1 MATYMA
7 NQSALIAPDQA
18 IGLPGTLDSSVV
30 TAGTDGKKV
39 VKAGTPVGATVDWL
53 TTDQSTAVTKLAEF
67 TAADGE
73 IFAGVVA
80 DDVDLTAGDKEAT
93 ILFANVYLR
102 QKLLDTTV
110 VAALQAV
117 AGKTTGVTL
126 VNR

>member
-18 IGLPGTLDSSVV
+18 IGLPGTLDSSAVS
-30 TAGTDGKKV
+30 AGTDGKKV

-53 TTDQSTAVTKLAEF
+53 TTDQSTAVTKLSEF

-102 QKLLDTTV
+102 QNLLDTTV

>member
-7 NQSALIAPDQA
+7 NQNALIAPDQA

-30 TAGTDGKKV
+30 TAGADGKKV
-39 VKAGTPVGATVDWL
+39 IKAGTPVGANIDWL
-53 TTDQSTAVTKLAEF
+53 TTDQSTVVTKLSEF
-67 TAADGE
+67 TAAEGE

-102 QKLLDTTV
+102 QKMLDTTV

>member
-7 NQSALIAPDQA
+7 NQNALIAPDQA

-30 TAGTDGKKV
+30 TAGTDGKKII
-39 VKAGTPVGATVDWL
+39 KAGTPVGATVDWL
-53 TTDQSTAVTKLAEF
+53 TTDQSTAVTKLSEF
-67 TAADGE
+67 TAAEGE

-80 DDVDLTAGDKEAT
+80 DDVDLTTGDKEAT

-102 QKLLDTTV
+102 QKMLDTTV

>member
-53 TTDQSTAVTKLAEF
+53 TTDQSTAVTKLSEF

-102 QKLLDTTV
+102 QNLLDTTV

>member
-53 TTDQSTAVTKLAEF
+53 TTDQSTAVTKLSEF

-80 DDVDLTAGDKEAT
+80 DDVDLTTGDKEAT

>member
-53 TTDQSTAVTKLAEF
+53 TTDQSTAVTKLSEF

>member
-7 NQSALIAPDQA
+7 NQNALIAPDQA

-53 TTDQSTAVTKLAEF
+53 TADQSTVVTKLSEF
-67 TAADGE
+67 TAAEGE

-80 DDVDLTAGDKEAT
+80 DDVDLTTGDKEAT

-102 QKLLDTTV
+102 QKMLDATV

>member
-39 VKAGTPVGATVDWL
+39 IKAGTPVGASVNWL
-53 TTDQSTAVTKLAEF
+53 TTDQSTAVTKLSEF
-67 TAADGE
+67 TAAEGE

-102 QKLLDTTV
+102 QKMLDTTV

>member
-7 NQSALIAPDQA
+7 NQNALIAPDQA

-30 TAGTDGKKV
+30 TAGADGKKV
-39 VKAGTPVGATVDWL
+39 IKAGTPVGASVNWL
-53 TTDQSTAVTKLAEF
+53 TTDQSTAVTKLSEF
-67 TAADGE
+67 TAAEGE

-102 QKLLDTTV
+102 QKMLDTTV

>member
-30 TAGTDGKKV
+30 AAGTDGKKV
-39 VKAGTPVGATVDWL
+39 IKAGTPVGAKANWL
-53 TTDQSTAVTKLAEF
+53 TTDQSAAVTKLSEF
-67 TAADGE
+67 TAAEGE

-102 QKLLDTTV
+102 QKMLDTTV

>member
-7 NQSALIAPDQA
+7 NQNALIAPDQA

-39 VKAGTPVGATVDWL
+39 VKAGTPVGATVNWL
-53 TTDQSTAVTKLAEF
+53 TTDQSTAVTKLSEF
-67 TAADGE
+67 TAAEGE

-80 DDVDLTAGDKEAT
+80 DDVDLTTGDKEAT

-102 QKLLDTTV
+102 QKMLDTTV

>member
-7 NQSALIAPDQA
+7 NQNALIAPDQA

-30 TAGTDGKKV
+30 TAGTDGKKII
-39 VKAGTPVGATVDWL
+39 KAGTPVGAKVNWL
-53 TTDQSTAVTKLAEF
+53 TTDQSTAVTKLSEF
-67 TAADGE
+67 TAAEGE

-102 QKLLDTTV
+102 QKMLDTTV

>member
-7 NQSALIAPDQA
+7 NQNALIVPDQA

-39 VKAGTPVGATVDWL
+39 VKAGTPVGATVNWL
-53 TTDQSTAVTKLAEF
+53 TTDQSTAVTKLSEF
-67 TAADGE
+67 TAAEGE

-80 DDVDLTAGDKEAT
+80 DDVDLTTGDKEAT

-102 QKLLDTTV
+102 QKMLDTTV